1 MKAFLSATYIDLRDH
16 RRAAVEAIQRLGHEA
31 VTMEVFGAR
40 PEEPTTACLR
50 QIEDSNLMVGVYAH
64 RYGFIPPGETI
75 SITEKEYEHA
85 RRKGKPAFCFL
96 VADDHPWPP
105 KYIDGEPGRTKLMKF
120 KEQVGSQLT
129 RDVFTT
135 PDDLAYKVA
144 AAVGRYAA
152 KDRAGSLGAELKTS
166 LGTADLNARSLAQ
179 GRSLSDAPEDTRNK
193 VLRLLGELRDTIDT
207 FPEPAGRDVML
218 DPDTRLALAE
228 GLMAQSKWIEASKK
242 LEEYAR
248 AKPEDW
254 EANNLRGVA
263 FANSKAGFETDLASL
278 RAYNEAIAF
287 LPRDIEP
294 NRKAR
299 LFAYRGAMLKRLGRL
314 EEAESDLIIAKRH
327 ASRDY
332 EVHDIIYNLAGV
344 YALQR
349 ERDKLLG
356 AVRQLSAKPRQLA
369 AIRAHLYD
377 YFEAYSNDDEFLRL
391 IEGT

>member
-1 MKAFLSATYIDLRDH
+1 
-16 RRAAVEAIQRLGHEA
+16 
-31 VTMEVFGAR
+31 
-40 PEEPTTACLR
+40 
-50 QIEDSNLMVGVYAH
+50 
-64 RYGFIPPGETI
+64 
-75 SITEKEYEHA
+75 
-85 RRKGKPAFCFL
+85 
-96 VADDHPWPP
+96 
-105 KYIDGEPGRTKLMKF
+105 MKF